1 MQNRVAAWRQMGVP
15 LIWLWR
21 ALVGGFVIAYLA
33 SGTLQAWVP
42 PLPPFLAAVA
52 VEAQFF
58 FSGLW
63 AGRVEG
69 EAADPGPQPRDL
81 AELGWADEAP
91 PRPPRRVRR
100 RAIQVVLVLTLLS
113 GLFLLDRSRPSWQK
127 LPAHERAATL
137 RLLDRQAS
145 RIAGHPAGVI
155 CDVSGRQVGY
165 AQDADGLA
173 EVGGRRMWLT
183 PGICYRL
190 ATIRRTARA
199 TGTASGHAIAVFSH
213 EAWHLRGQA
222 NEGIAN
228 CYAYQSGVQVG
239 RALGLGV
246 ATARKLMHQQ
256 LADNPA
262 DFTDAPAY
270 VIPSGC
276 TRGVNLDL
284 ALDGTHFP

>member
-1 MQNRVAAWRQMGVP
+1 M
-15 LIWLWR
+15 
-21 ALVGGFVIAYLA
+21 
-33 SGTLQAWVP
+33 
-42 PLPPFLAAVA
+42 
-52 VEAQFF
+52 
-58 FSGLW
+58 
-63 AGRVEG
+63 
-69 EAADPGPQPRDL
+69 
-81 AELGWADEAP
+81 
-91 PRPPRRVRR
+91 
-100 RAIQVVLVLTLLS
+100 
-113 GLFLLDRSRPSWQK
+113 
-127 LPAHERAATL
+127 
-137 RLLDRQAS
+137 
-145 RIAGHPAGVI
+145 
-155 CDVSGRQVGY
+155 SGRQVGY

-276 TRGVNLDL
+276 TRGGNLDL